1 MDAFADDLGLAFQ
14 IQDDI
19 LDVEASTEQLGKS
32 AGKDAAQAKATY
44 PALLGLDGAK
54 ALLAELAERMPK
66 HLSGFGARAEALNAL
81 AAFAVARRN

>member
-1 MDAFADDLGLAFQ
+1 
-14 IQDDI
+14 
-19 LDVEASTEQLGKS
+19 VEASTEQLGKS

-54 ALLAELAERMPK
+54 TLLSELAERMPQ
-66 HLSGFGARAEALNAL
+66 HLSEFGERAEALSAL